1 MSGPFSDDPERDP
14 RKEFWYR
21 FRSAVAVIMSL
32 AVLVGGGWFVADRA
46 HGAYIAYK
54 STDDYLG
61 DGVTPVLVR
70 VPDGASVTEVG
81 DILLDADVIKSMKA
95 FKAAVRNASSDPTI
109 QAGQYKLKTQMSAEN
124 ALEILSDPANIQ
136 HTRVTITEGL
146 TVSEQATVL
155 AKGSSLPV
163 AQFTKAISNT
173 SKLGLPNW
181 AKGNP
186 EGFMF
191 PDTYEVAD
199 KPTALGIL
207 QQQTRQFTKVSN
219 TMNFTG
225 QAGNIK
231 RTPYDALIVAS
242 ILEKEGKT
250 PNDKKVIAGIIYNRL
265 AKGMPLQ
272 SDATVLFANNATSK
286 LTTTDSQRK
295 KKSPY
300 NTCLVKGLP
309 PTPINNP
316 GAASMEAAVSPT
328 KSNYLYWVVVDP
340 SKGTTAYATTI
351 TDHNKNVAK
360 FQAWC
365 QANKGKC

>member
-1 MSGPFSDDPERDP
+1 MSGPFRDDPEQDP

-21 FRSAVAVIMSL
+21 FRSIMAVVLSL
-32 AVLVGGGWFVADRA
+32 VVLVGGGLFVADQV
-46 HGAYIAYK
+46 HGAYLSYK

-61 DGVTPVLVR
+61 DGDKPVLVR
-70 VPDGASVTEVG
+70 IPEDASVTAAG

-95 FKAAVRNASSDPTI
+95 FRAAVRDASTDPTI
-109 QAGQYKLKTQMSAEN
+109 QAGQYKLWTHMSAEK
-124 ALEILSDPANIQ
+124 ALAILSDPANIQ
-136 HTRVTITEGL
+136 HTRVTVTEGL
-146 TVSEQATVL
+146 TISEQAAVL

-163 AQFTKAISNT
+163 SQFTKAIANT
-173 SKLGLPNW
+173 GKLGLPAW

-207 QQQTRQFTKVSN
+207 QQQTRQFTKVTN
-219 TMNFTG
+219 TLNFTG
-225 QAGNIK
+225 QAGTIK
-231 RTPYDALIVAS
+231 RTPYEALTVAS

-250 PNDKKVIAGIIYNRL
+250 AKDKKIIAGIIYNRL

-286 LTTTDSQRK
+286 LTTTDAQRK
-295 KKSPY
+295 KQSPY
-300 NTCLVKGLP
+300 NTYLVKGLP

-316 GAASMEAAVSPT
+316 GADSMSAAVAPAKT
-328 KSNYLYWVVVDP
+328 NDLYWVVIDP
-340 SKGTTAYATTI
+340 EKGTTAFAATI

-365 QANKGKC
+365 QAHKGKC